1 MHKQDLLGWLSVGK
15 GYAVEMQAHAIALKR
30 HDLLV
35 KGDGSCVGLCLGAQ
49 KKAYDQDKKCT
60 KLVCGHGT
68 LQQQEVK
75 ARYGRKTGE
84 PVTSARP
91 WKRPCVVL
99 GGFEDTRLCEK
110 RAAPGR
116 GKIRWRRAFLQKDAP
131 WCMRVR
137 IGRWGQECKWENLGE
152 KDRISIVAIVFSLI
166 EIHYF
171 YKKVVRYTVS

>member
-1 MHKQDLLGWLSVGK
+1 MGRVGEAVYKQDLLGWLSVGK
-15 GYAVEMQAHAIALKR
+15 GNAVEMQAHAIALKG
-30 HDLLV
+30 HNLLV
-35 KGDGSCVGLCLGAQ
+35 KGYGGRVGLCLGAQ

-116 GKIRWRRAFLQKDAP
+116 GKSLAESLFFTKLRLGVWILGK
-131 WCMRVR
+131 RVVS
-137 IGRWGQECKWENLGE
+137 
-152 KDRISIVAIVFSLI
+152 DRMQF
-166 EIHYF
+166 
-171 YKKVVRYTVS
+171 

>member
-1 MHKQDLLGWLSVGK
+1 MAERRGICDERKALGE
-15 GYAVEMQAHAIALKR
+15 AVR
-30 HDLLV
+30 
-35 KGDGSCVGLCLGAQ
+35 
-49 KKAYDQDKKCT
+49 
-60 KLVCGHGT
+60 
-68 LQQQEVK
+68 
-75 ARYGRKTGE
+75 
-84 PVTSARP
+84 
-91 WKRPCVVL
+91 VL
-99 GGFEDTRLCEK
+99 GGFQDTRLWEK

-171 YKKVVRYTVS
+171 YKKVVRYTVSLFGAI